1 MDNYAFVKKGQIKS
15 RIQAIIGDLNNDATW
30 SSFDQKENKYVAL
43 MELLQSINSSIN
55 PFADI
60 DADKEVDARDVAVL
74 RDLLAGKLSQEEYKD
89 ELKRI
94 YGNK

>member
-30 SSFDQKENKYVAL
+30 SSFGQEENKYIAL

-60 DADKEVDARDVAVL
+60 DADKE
-74 RDLLAGKLSQEEYKD
+74 S
-89 ELKRI
+89 
-94 YGNK
+94 